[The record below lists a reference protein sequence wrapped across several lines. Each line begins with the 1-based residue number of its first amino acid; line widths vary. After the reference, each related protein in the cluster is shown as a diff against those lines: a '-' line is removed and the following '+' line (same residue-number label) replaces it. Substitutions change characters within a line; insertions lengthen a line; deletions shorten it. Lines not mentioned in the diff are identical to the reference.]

1 MTQVQTTKAGR
12 KIVWING
19 ERFIHSPAK
28 GMDKQRRNT
37 WMRAYRKRRL
47 AERHA
52 MVALLDGEATTTAAA
67 TVVAAATATA
77 VVLDDPAGVLNVP
90 ADDTATH

>member
-52 MVALLDGEATTTAAA
+52 MVALLDVEATATA

-77 VVLDDPAGVLNVP
+77 SVLDDPAGVLNVP
-90 ADDTATH
+90 ADDTANP